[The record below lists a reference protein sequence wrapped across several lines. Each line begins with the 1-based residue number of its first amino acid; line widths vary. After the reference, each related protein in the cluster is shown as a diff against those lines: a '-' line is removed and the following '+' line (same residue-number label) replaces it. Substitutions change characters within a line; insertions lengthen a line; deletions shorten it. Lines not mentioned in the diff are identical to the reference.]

1 MVARSRHLEFHRDAE
16 KSQMDEVFSLMTSC
30 NSILGSR
37 EAAKAQ
43 CDGDHVARED
53 EALMRVIAGFTGP
66 RTHQNQT
73 SISDWSFSSTS
84 KSKNRRE
91 KGNSPVGG
99 AA

>member
-1 MVARSRHLEFHRDAE
+1 
-16 KSQMDEVFSLMTSC
+16 MDEVFSLMTSC
-30 NSILGSR
+30 NSTLGSR
-37 EAAKAQ
+37 EAAKARS
-43 CDGDHVARED
+43 DGDHVARED

-84 KSKNRRE
+84 TSTSKSKSKSKSKNRRE